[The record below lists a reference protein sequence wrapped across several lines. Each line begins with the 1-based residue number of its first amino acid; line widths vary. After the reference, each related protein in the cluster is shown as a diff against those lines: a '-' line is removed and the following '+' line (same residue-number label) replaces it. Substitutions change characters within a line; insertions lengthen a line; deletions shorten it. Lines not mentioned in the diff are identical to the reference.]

1 MWQARYGTRATP
13 DPEHT
18 PRTTFCDVPLA
29 DAPFAVEVHR
39 EDVQQAPATGR
50 MALVELSQQVRRA
63 LDPCTAEWQ
72 DTRSECQMPL
82 AGHTVRLKYLV
93 QYKVQ

>member
-18 PRTTFCDVPLA
+18 PRTTLCDVPLA
-29 DAPFAVEVHR
+29 DAPFAVR
-39 EDVQQAPATGR
+39 
-50 MALVELSQQVRRA
+50 LA

-72 DTRSECQMPL
+72 DTRSDA
-82 AGHTVRLKYLV
+82 AGRTHRQAQRPSAV
-93 QYKVQ
+93 QGAVG